1 MGNEVSAI
9 ATRIRDLRVAL
20 ADLNDEERLLWKRFF
35 EICDDLAGEKESYKA
50 IVSEI
55 EYVIAREMHDVTP
68 KLLVESLKADLTHEQ
83 WKNITKQERVLDMS
97 KMETAI
103 GKGVIDV
110 ELVGTHTEY
119 KDPIPHKIFKAASKK
134 EMEKGNE

>member
-1 MGNEVSAI
+1 MSNEVSAI

-50 IVSEI
+50 IVFEI
-55 EYVIAREMHDVTP
+55 EYVIAREMHDVSP

-83 WKNITKQERVLDMS
+83 WKAITKQERVFDMV
-97 KMETAI
+97 KLETAI
-103 GKGVIDV
+103 GKGVIDLKV
-110 ELVGTHTEY
+110 VTDHTEL
-119 KDPIPHKIFKAASKK
+119 KDSIPHKIFKAASKK
-134 EMEKGNE
+134 EMQQDNE